1 MIRCGSFWTGVLAG
15 LAWMRLESVSG
26 RRTALRGRS
35 WPLAGQLREL
45 AWSPQSSRAV
55 VIIGRRPPNG
65 VDPHPRQT
73 NRANMSAKSPD
84 CGHGWPRP
92 GAHRRA
98 GPSAVSLFVG
108 LSTGGLAEDRTHDRN
123 PASLLAIMASAAI
136 ALCLTAACGGG
147 VRQNPFVPDSLRGW
161 NVLLVTIDTLRFDRV
176 GAYGNT
182 LGLTPTLD
190 RLAAEGQRA
199 ATAYAHVPLTLPSH
213 ATLMTGMYPFSNGVR
228 DNGSFRLDGSEPTLA
243 KALKAGG
250 YRTGAFVG
258 AFVLDA
264 RFGLN
269 AGFDVYDDRMTAT
282 GGAPEVVQRPAE
294 QVLAPAADWI
304 LGEAPAAQ
312 SASAQSAIRN
322 PQSAMPWFVWT
333 HLYDPH
339 EPYAPP
345 EPYRSR
351 YAADLYAGEVAYTDA
366 SLGVFLDR
374 LRAAGALSRTLIVVA
389 ADHGESLG
397 EHGERTHGLFAYDA
411 TLRVPLVFWAP
422 PALPAGTLDGL
433 SRLIDVTPTILDLT
447 GIAQPQGIEGR
458 TLRSST
464 DAADGNRRSSYFEAL
479 NANLTRNWAPLKGVI
494 VDRLKLVDLPI
505 PELYDL
511 TSDLGET
518 RNIYASQLERAR
530 PLEQILDGLSRG
542 RGQASP
548 AIVDADAQAR
558 LRSLGYV
565 VGSTAKPAVAYTAAD
580 DPKRLVHLNQALDD
594 AADQRTRGNT
604 AAAIETL
611 HEVIRERPDMTLA
624 YDRLALLLQETGRVG
639 EAVTVLDNAAR
650 GGHAD
655 AALLR
660 SLGSLL
666 RSAGDLP
673 RSASVLEALVKQDPN
688 DLQAVDALGQT
699 YVRLRRPRDAEAMF
713 HRVLAASPNTAV
725 TWNNLGVLYLSES
738 RDQDAVDALSRAIGI
753 DPLLAGAHNTLG
765 VAYARRGERDKAIG
779 EWREALRIR
788 PDFTDA
794 RENLDKVLR

>member
-1 MIRCGSFWTGVLAG
+1 MQDRARRLWGPGQLTELAG
-15 LAWMRLESVSG
+15 KRPAASSQ
-26 RRTALRGRS
+26 RG
-35 WPLAGQLREL
+35 PA
-45 AWSPQSSRAV
+45 
-55 VIIGRRPPNG
+55 
-65 VDPHPRQT
+65 T
-73 NRANMSAKSPD
+73 
-84 CGHGWPRP
+84 GHGFETHSRQANFQKS
-92 GAHRRA
+92 AHRDRHVD
-98 GPSAVSLFVG
+98 AVLRILLF
-108 LSTGGLAEDRTHDRN
+108 
-123 PASLLAIMASAAI
+123 AAI
-136 ALCLTAACGGG
+136 AVSAACGGG
-147 VRQNPFVPDSLRGW
+147 VQRNPIAQGALRGW
-161 NVLLVTIDTLRFDRV
+161 NVLLVTIDTLRVDRV
-176 GAYGNT
+176 GAYGNA

-199 ATAYAHVPLTLPSH
+199 LTAYAHVPLTLPSH

-228 DNGSFRLDGSEPTLA
+228 DNGSFRLDGSKPTIA
-243 KALKAGG
+243 KAFKAAG

-282 GGAPEVVQRPAE
+282 GGAPEVVQRPAG
-294 QVLAPAADWI
+294 QVLSAAAEWI
-304 LGEAPAAQ
+304 LTK
-312 SASAQSAIRN
+312 SAIPS
-322 PQSAMPWFVWT
+322 PQSQIPWLAWI

-339 EPYAPP
+339 EPYTPP

-366 SLGVFLDR
+366 SLGAFLDR

-422 PALPAGTLDGL
+422 PALPSGTLDGL

-447 GIAQPQGIEGR
+447 GIAQPPGMDGR
-458 TLRSST
+458 TLRAST
-464 DAADGNRRSSYFEAL
+464 DSPADGNHRSSYFEAL

-511 TSDLGET
+511 GADSAET

-530 PLEQILDGLSRG
+530 PLEQVLDGLSRG
-542 RGQASP
+542 QSQVAP

-565 VGSTAKPAVAYTAAD
+565 VGSTAKPKVAYTAAD

-594 AADQRTRGNT
+594 AADLRTRGNT
-604 AAAIETL
+604 AAAIDIL
-611 HEVIRERPDMTLA
+611 RQVIRERPDMALA
-624 YDRLALLLQETGRVG
+624 YDRLAFLLHQTGRTG

-650 GGHAD
+650 DGHAD

-666 RSAGDLP
+666 MSSGNLP
-673 RSASVLEALVKQDPN
+673 RSASVLEALVTQNPN

-699 YVRLRRPRDAEAMF
+699 YVRMRRPRDAEGMF
-713 HRVLAASPNTAV
+713 RRVLSASPNTAA
-725 TWNNLGVLYLSES
+725 TWNNLGVLCLSEG
-738 RDQDAVDALSRAIGI
+738 RDQDAIDALSRAINI
-753 DPLLAGAHNTLG
+753 DPMLAGAHNTLG
-765 VAYARRGERDKAIG
+765 AAYARRGEREKAIN

-788 PDFTDA
+788 PDFADA
-794 RENLDKVLR
+794 RENLERILR